1 MKDRTSLLTIGCL
14 GCLAVVGI
22 FAANQLTNLEANLAA
37 LIREALHPSQ
47 NIMQTL
53 TETVTIGTRKI
64 TVTTTKLVDESD
76 AQWIARHNAAINAL
90 QD

>member
-1 MKDRTSLLTIGCL
+1 VKDRIPLITLGCL

-22 FAANQLTNLEANLAA
+22 FSANQLTQLEANLAA
-37 LIREALHPSQ
+37 LIREAWHPTQ

-64 TVTTTKLVDESD
+64 TVTTTKNADESD